1 MKKFKVGDIIVFK
14 HEKKTGTIL
23 KTVNDKLLIKNSDG
37 FEEIVRSNDII
48 LYDEN
53 TDKVAAYGISFDEK
67 KDDLINKVKAKKN
80 QRFSKVLKIDLHIEL
95 IIDYYKELE
104 NHEIVNI
111 QLKKCENEI
120 RKVINTRIEK
130 IIIVHGIGVGRLKKE
145 VHKLLDQYNF
155 RYYTSQDG
163 GSTEVMI

>member
-1 MKKFKVGDIIVFK
+1 MKFKVGEIIVFK
-14 HEKKTGTIL
+14 HEKQCGTIL
-23 KTVNDKLLIKNSDG
+23 KIVNGKLLVKNSDG
-37 FEEIVRSNDII
+37 FEEIVSSNDII

-53 TDKVAAYGISFDEK
+53 TDKVTAYGIDFDIKDNQIK
-67 KDDLINKVKAKKN
+67 KRKTKKN

-111 QLKKCENEI
+111 QLKKCENAI
-120 RKVINTRIEK
+120 RKAMNTRIEK
-130 IIIVHGIGVGRLKKE
+130 IIIVHGIGVGTLKKE
-145 VHKLLDQYNF
+145 VHQLLDQYNF

-163 GSTEVMI
+163 GSTEVML

>member
-1 MKKFKVGDIIVFK
+1 MKFKVGDIIVFK
-14 HEKKTGTIL
+14 HEKQCGIIL
-23 KTVNDKLLIKNSDG
+23 KIVNGKLLVKNSDG
-37 FEEIVRSNDII
+37 FEEIVSSNDII

-53 TDKVAAYGISFDEK
+53 TDKVTAYGIDFDI
-67 KDDLINKVKAKKN
+67 KDDQIKKIKTKKN

-111 QLKKCENEI
+111 QLKKCENAI
-120 RKVINTRIEK
+120 RKAMNTRIEK
-130 IIIVHGIGVGRLKKE
+130 IIIVHGIGVGTLKKE
-145 VHKLLDQYNF
+145 VHQLLDQYNF

-163 GSTEVMI
+163 GSTEVML

>member
-1 MKKFKVGDIIVFK
+1 MKFKVGDIIVFK
-14 HEKKTGTIL
+14 HEKQCGTIL
-23 KTVNDKLLIKNSDG
+23 KIVNGKLLVKNSDG
-37 FEEIVRSNDII
+37 FEEIVSSNDII

-53 TDKVAAYGISFDEK
+53 TDKVTAYGIDFDI
-67 KDDLINKVKAKKN
+67 KDDQIKKRKTKKN

-111 QLKKCENEI
+111 QLKKCENAI
-120 RKVINTRIEK
+120 RKAMNTRIEK
-130 IIIVHGIGVGRLKKE
+130 IIIVHGIGVGTLKKE
-145 VHKLLDQYNF
+145 VQQLLDQYNF

-163 GSTEVMI
+163 GSTEVML

>member
-1 MKKFKVGDIIVFK
+1 MKFKVGDNIVFK
-14 HEKKTGTIL
+14 HEKQCGTIL
-23 KTVNDKLLIKNSDG
+23 KIVNGKLLVKNSDG
-37 FEEIVRSNDII
+37 FEEIVSSNDII

-53 TDKVAAYGISFDEK
+53 TDKVTAYGIDFDI
-67 KDDLINKVKAKKN
+67 KDDQIKKRKTKKN

-111 QLKKCENEI
+111 QLKKCENAI
-120 RKVINTRIEK
+120 RKAMNTRIEK
-130 IIIVHGIGVGRLKKE
+130 IIIVHGIGVGTLKKE
-145 VHKLLDQYNF
+145 VHQLLDQYNF

-163 GSTEVMI
+163 GSTEVML

>member
-1 MKKFKVGDIIVFK
+1 MKFKVGDIIVFK
-14 HEKKTGTIL
+14 HEKQCGTIL
-23 KTVNDKLLIKNSDG
+23 KIVNGKLLVKNSDG
-37 FEEIVRSNDII
+37 FEEIVSPNDII

-53 TDKVAAYGISFDEK
+53 TDKVTAYGIDFDI
-67 KDDLINKVKAKKN
+67 KDDQIKKRKTKKN

-111 QLKKCENEI
+111 QLKKCENAI
-120 RKVINTRIEK
+120 RKAMNTRIEK
-130 IIIVHGIGVGRLKKE
+130 IIIVHGIGVGTLKKE
-145 VHKLLDQYNF
+145 VQQLLDQYNF

-163 GSTEVMI
+163 GSTEVML

>member
-1 MKKFKVGDIIVFK
+1 MKFKVGDIIVFK
-14 HEKKTGTIL
+14 HEKQCGTIL
-23 KTVNDKLLIKNSDG
+23 KIVNGKLIVKNSDG
-37 FEEIVRSNDII
+37 FEEIVSSNDII

-53 TDKVAAYGISFDEK
+53 TDKVTAYGIDFDI
-67 KDDLINKVKAKKN
+67 KDDQIKKRKTKKN

-111 QLKKCENEI
+111 QLKKCENAI
-120 RKVINTRIEK
+120 RKAMNTRIEK
-130 IIIVHGIGVGRLKKE
+130 IIIVHGIGVGTLKKE
-145 VHKLLDQYNF
+145 VHQLLDQYNF

-163 GSTEVMI
+163 GSTEVML